1 MGPGSARLRNSRD
14 LHRREK
20 DRGRRKSASSRLGH
34 SSSSSNSSRGTG
46 PRSSLGARITS
57 TDSIKFNLSSSSSN
71 NRPHSSNLTG
81 RDLTL
86 IPEGNVSNLNS
97 NSSSPNSNNSDHNS
111 NNPSHNNNNSSKDNS
126 NNSSLNSHNNSR
138 GSPNSKDNSSLNSA
152 SPPPLTRGILL
163 RPRLRLLRP

>member
-1 MGPGSARLRNSRD
+1 MGRLRNSRD

-20 DRGRRKSASSRLGH
+20 DRGRRKS
-34 SSSSSNSSRGTG
+34 NSSRGTG
-46 PRSSLGARITS
+46 SRSSLGARITS

-97 NSSSPNSNNSDHNS
+97 
-111 NNPSHNNNNSSKDNS
+111 NNSSKDNS

>member
-1 MGPGSARLRNSRD
+1 MG
-14 LHRREK
+14 
-20 DRGRRKSASSRLGH
+20 
-34 SSSSSNSSRGTG
+34 
-46 PRSSLGARITS
+46 
-57 TDSIKFNLSSSSSN
+57 SSN

-97 NSSSPNSNNSDHNS
+97 NSSSPNSNNSSPNS
-111 NNPSHNNNNSSKDNS
+111 NNSNHNS